1 MKKLNFGAGPCILPQ
16 SVFEESAKAVLDFE
30 GEGLSIL
37 EISHRSKAFET
48 VIDEARQLILDLMG
62 LSDSEYVA
70 LFLHGGASLQFAMV
84 PYNFLRSKAAYVD
97 TGVWSQKAISE
108 AQKIAAVEVLA
119 SSKESEYRSIPAIP
133 PISAEF
139 DYLHLTTN
147 NTIYG
152 TQFHQFPEVAPIPL
166 VADMSSDIFSIPR
179 DYSKFDLIYAGA
191 QKNIGPAGTTI
202 VVIKRSFLEATNSLN
217 RFKILDYA
225 QHIKAGSMLNTPTVF
240 SIYASLLNLKWLKSN
255 TLEAVCAA
263 NAEKASLLYKAL
275 DRYDWIQPFADTSSR
290 SIMNITFT
298 IDNSDHAELFDR
310 YCNKYDIHG
319 LKGHRLVGGYRASL
333 YNALSVESV
342 KRLIDTFEEVNTH
355 V

>member
-16 SVFEESAKAVLDFE
+16 SVFEESAKAVLDFKS
-30 GEGLSIL
+30 EGLSIL

-48 VIDEARQLILDLMG
+48 VIDEARQLLLDLMG

-84 PYNFLRSKAAYVD
+84 PYNFLRSKVAYVD

-119 SSKESEYRSIPAIP
+119 SSKESGYRSIPAIP

-225 QHIKAGSMLNTPTVF
+225 QHIKADSMLNTPTVF

-255 TLEAVCAA
+255 TLEVVCAA

-290 SIMNITFT
+290 SIMNVTFT

-342 KRLIDTFEEVNTH
+342 KRLIDTFEEVNNH

>member
-16 SVFEESAKAVLDFE
+16 SVFEESAKAVLDFN
-30 GEGLSIL
+30 GDGLSIL
-37 EISHRSKAFET
+37 EISHRSKSFEA
-48 VIDEARQLILDLMG
+48 VIDEARQLLLELMG

-108 AQKIAAVEVLA
+108 AQTIAAVEVLA
-119 SSKESEYRSIPAIP
+119 SSKESGYRIIPPIP

-152 TQFHQFPEVAPIPL
+152 TQFHQFPEVTPIPL
-166 VADMSSDIFSIPR
+166 IADMSSDIFSTPR

-202 VVIKRSFLEATNSLN
+202 VVIKRSLLESTNSVN

-225 QHIKAGSMLNTPTVF
+225 QHVKADSMLNTPTVF
-240 SIYASLLNLKWLKSN
+240 SIYASLLNLRWLKSN
-255 TLEAVCAA
+255 TLEAIYAA
-263 NAEKASLLYKAL
+263 NDEKASLLYKTI
-275 DRYDWIQPFADTSSR
+275 DRFDWIKPFADPSSR
-290 SIMNITFT
+290 SIMNVTFT
-298 IDNSDHAELFDR
+298 IDNSDHAALFDH

-333 YNALSVESV
+333 YNALSIESV
-342 KRLIDTFEEVNTH
+342 KRLTDTFEEVNKH